1 MAASYNVYYFD
12 GLNFANATSIYDDVA
27 LTTLSADG
35 YYSQN
40 GIVRQQVNGVL
51 LNAQSC
57 NSCAVPCGSGVQA
70 NFNQAGYFNA
80 VIDVGSNTGAVY
92 IYSKMNAA
100 IPDGMVATYN
110 NVPVNRM
117 TAKNNHNGVV
127 LVDCNSNAVD
137 YAGVNQQPAQ
147 AHTPTYVGNDNFS
160 TCGTYNNIDEYN
172 LVNNSYV
179 LSGGTRQVTI
189 TTNQVGCA
197 TDTSTDPSPVFTMIV
212 PKTDPTVTTIE
223 VEVFA
228 PLGGTVFDWELL
240 CPVELPAFN
249 GSALQN
255 TTDCTTN
262 TTQYFYARNATGNTS
277 PFTQDSNSLPEVG
290 NFVFTDANGATYV
303 NDTSAL
309 RYIIINSTTA
319 IGVRNGVV
327 VTSGTC
333 TNTGG
338 FTSFNASTLQ
348 SSISPICDGGPAPAT
363 GQTYYHNG
371 SGAAPANGDIV
382 YLDAAGNSL
391 LPAGIYYVSTNSGT
405 NTYMTIGL
413 NGAVLL
419 GTCTPPSVTFFISA
433 LGNACN
439 VFCNNNY
446 LIGSERG
453 VNSNNAFAG
462 VQIGDVISGSSLTAG
477 WYAYAATSTN
487 TQTGTF
493 RIMQV
498 GTQNNITSRAECNN
512 QTCISV

>member
-1 MAASYNVYYFD
+1 MAASYSVYYFD
-12 GLNFANATSIYDDVA
+12 GLSFANATSVYDDAA

-40 GIVRQQVNGVL
+40 GIVRQQVNGIL

-57 NSCAVPCGSGVQA
+57 DSCAVPCGSGVQA
-70 NFNQAGYFNA
+70 NFNQPGYFNA
-80 VIDVGSNTGAVY
+80 VIDVGSNVGAVY

-137 YAGVNQQPAQ
+137 YSGVNQQPPQ
-147 AHTPTYVGNDNFS
+147 AHTPTYVGNDNFN
-160 TCGTYNNIDEYN
+160 TCGTYNNINEYN
-172 LVNNSYV
+172 LVNNAYV
-179 LSGGTRQVTI
+179 QTGGTRQVTI
-189 TTNQVGCA
+189 STNQVGCA

-255 TTDCTTN
+255 TADCTAN

-277 PFTQDSNSLPEVG
+277 PFTQDSNSLPEIG

-309 RYIIINSTTA
+309 KYIIINSTTA

-327 VTSGTC
+327 VSSGAC

-338 FTSFNASTLQ
+338 NTAFNASVLQ
-348 SSISPICDGGPAPAT
+348 SSINPICNGGSAPAT
-363 GQTYYHNG
+363 GQTYYHD
-371 SGAAPANGDIV
+371 GAGATPVNGDTV
-382 YLDAAGNSL
+382 YSDAAGNTL
-391 LPAGIYYVSTNSGT
+391 LTAGIYYLSSNSGV
-405 NTYMTIGL
+405 NTYMTVAL
-413 NGAVLL
+413 NGTVTL
-419 GTCTPPSVTFFISA
+419 GTCTPPTTTFFISA
-433 LGNACN
+433 LGNSCN
-439 VFCNNNY
+439 VFCTNNY
-446 LIGSERG
+446 LINTPRG
-453 VNSNNAFAG
+453 TTGNDSYANVT
-462 VQIGDVISGSSLTAG
+462 VGDVIAGSNLTAG

-487 TQTGTF
+487 TNTGTF
-493 RIMQV
+493 RIFQV
-498 GTQNNITSRAECNN
+498 DTQNTITSRAECNG
-512 QTCISV
+512 QLCILI